1 MSPDV
6 ESGILYTDKR
16 IQETDF
22 MASIKGY
29 MDGIDISAWQ
39 DTIDIAKVPCDFVI
53 VKATEGTDYKNRYF
67 AKHCEQTVRAGRLLG
82 AFHYANGGDPHS
94 EADYFI
100 AYSKKYI
107 GKAILVLDW
116 EGQNNPQFGRS
127 DRAWCKEWC
136 DYVYRKT
143 GVKPMIYIQKSAMDN
158 VKDLGYR
165 LWVAQYPD
173 YERTGYQEHPWNE
186 GQYECDIR
194 QYTSVGR
201 LPGYDGNLDLNKSY
215 IDKAAWK
222 KYAAKKSDSAKGKN
236 SSGNNNATTTKKKSI
251 EVIAAEVIAGKW
263 GNGEDRKNRLKKAG
277 YDYNKVQAKVN
288 VIVTASQK
296 KSVEVIA
303 REVIAGDW
311 GNGEDRKSKLKK
323 AGYDYD
329 KVQKL
334 VNEMLQK

>member
-1 MSPDV
+1 MTSNKIP
-6 ESGILYTDKR
+6 L
-16 IQETDF
+16 
-22 MASIKGY
+22 KGY

-39 DTIDIAKVPCDFVI
+39 DTIDITKVPCDFVI
-53 VKATEGTDYKNRYF
+53 VKATEGTDYRNRYF
-67 AKHCEQTVRAGRLLG
+67 AKHCDQAVKAGKLLG

-94 EADYFI
+94 EAEYFM
-100 AYSKKYI
+100 AYSKKYV

-143 GVKPMIYIQKSAMDN
+143 GVKPFIYIQKSAMDG
-158 VKDLGYR
+158 VKNLGYR

-186 GQYECDIR
+186 GKYDCDIR

-215 IDKAAWK
+215 IDKATWK
-222 KYAAKKSDSAKGKN
+222 KCAAKADSAQAKDKN
-236 SSGNNNATTTKKKSI
+236 KKKSI
-251 EVIAAEVIAGKW
+251 EVIAREVIAGKW
-263 GNGEDRKNRLKKAG
+263 GNGEDRKKRLKTAG
-277 YDYNKVQAKVN
+277 YDYNKVQEKVN
-288 VIVTASQK
+288 SIVKASQK
-296 KSVEVIA
+296 KSIDEIA

-311 GNGEDRKSKLKK
+311 GNGEDRKNRLKK
-323 AGYDYD
+323 AGYEYD
-329 KVQKL
+329 KVQKR
-334 VNEMLQK
+334 VNELLGK

>member
-1 MSPDV
+1 
-6 ESGILYTDKR
+6 
-16 IQETDF
+16 
-22 MASIKGY
+22 MASNKVPLKGY

-39 DTIDIAKVPCDFVI
+39 DTIDITKVPCDFVI

-67 AKHCEQTVRAGRLLG
+67 AKHCDQAMKAGKLLG

-94 EADYFI
+94 EAEYFL
-100 AYSKKYI
+100 AYSKKYV

-136 DYVYRKT
+136 DHVYSKT
-143 GVKPMIYIQKSAMDN
+143 GVKPLIYIQKSAMDN
-158 VKDLGYR
+158 VKGLGYR

-215 IDKAAWK
+215 IDKTTWK
-222 KYAAKKSDSAKGKN
+222 KYAAKKTGGSQEKDTGSNSGK
-236 SSGNNNATTTKKKSI
+236 SNNKKKSI
-251 EVIAAEVIAGKW
+251 EVIAKEVIAGKW
-263 GNGEDRKNRLKKAG
+263 GNGDDRKSRLKKAG

-288 VIVTASQK
+288 AVVKASQK
-296 KSVEVIA
+296 KSIDVIA

-311 GNGEDRKSKLKK
+311 GNGDDSKNSLKK
-323 AGYDYD
+323 AGYDHV
-329 KVQKL
+329 KVQNK
-334 VNEMLQK
+334 VNEMLGR